1 MNKIIIKKFLPQTLL
16 GRSTLILV
24 VPLIVLQIIITLIF
38 YNRHWD
44 TITRHRTIDFVNDIT
59 LVIESFE
66 KNKSKENQKWTLN
79 NISKKLQLQTF
90 YNKNKRLSF
99 DKYKQKPTELEKYL
113 LESLNPLGKK
123 FNLSI
128 NDKQKLITVIVEVD
142 DGVLEFRANK
152 KRIYSSTT
160 YIFILWMIGASIIL
174 FIVAL
179 LFLKNQIKPIRKL
192 AIAVDRFGKGKNVKN
207 FKPSGAKEVRRVANA
222 FKIMKE
228 RIENSITQRNKMF
241 SSISHD
247 IRTILTRMKLNLEL
261 HKLNKSGLKKDLV
274 EMEEMVEEY
283 LKYAKG
289 EEKEKIQKINI
300 VSLLNLIKKRYS
312 KKNIYFKNNKKINIS
327 VRPNSIKRC
336 INNLLSNSLKFS
348 KNIEITCSR
357 KNTYVEI
364 IIDDDGPGIPK
375 KERSKV
381 LQPFY
386 RVESSRNRE
395 TGGIG
400 LGITIAED
408 IINNHGGNFFLE
420 KSPLDGLRTRIYLPI

>member
-1 MNKIIIKKFLPQTLL
+1 MIKKILPQTLL
-16 GRSTLILV
+16 GRSILILV
-24 VPLIVLQIIITLIF
+24 VPLIILQIIITVIF

-59 LVIESFE
+59 LVVESFE
-66 KNKSKENQKWTLN
+66 KNKSRENQIWILSN
-79 NISKKLQLQTF
+79 VSEKLQLQTI
-90 YNKNKRLSF
+90 YIENKKLSF
-99 DKYKQKPTELEKYL
+99 EKDKQKTSKLEKYL
-113 LESLNPLGKK
+113 LENLDPLGKK
-123 FNLSI
+123 FNLNI
-128 NDKQKLITVIVEVD
+128 NNKKKLITVMVEVNN
-142 DGVLEFRANK
+142 GILEFRANK

-192 AIAVDRFGKGKNVKN
+192 AIAVDRFGKGKNIQN
-207 FKPSGAKEVRRVANA
+207 FKPSGAKEVRRVSNA
-222 FKIMKE
+222 FKIMKD

-261 HKLNKSGLKKDLV
+261 HKLDKGGLKKDLI

-300 VSLLNLIKKRYS
+300 VNLLNSIKKRYS
-312 KKNIYFKNNKKINIS
+312 KKNIFFKNDKKINIS
-327 VRPNSIKRC
+327 IRLNSIKRC
-336 INNLLSNSLKFS
+336 VNNILSNSLKFS
-348 KNIEITCSR
+348 KKVEISCN
-357 KNTYVEI
+357 KKKDYVEI

-375 KERSKV
+375 SERKKV

-386 RVESSRNRE
+386 RVEDSRNRN
-395 TGGIG
+395 TSGIG
-400 LGITIAED
+400 LGITIAAD
-408 IINNHGGNFFLE
+408 IINNHGGNFLLE
-420 KSPLDGLRTRIYLPI
+420 QSPLGGLRAKIYLPI

>member
-1 MNKIIIKKFLPQTLL
+1 MIKKFLPQTLL
-16 GRSTLILV
+16 GRSILILV
-24 VPLIVLQIIITLIF
+24 VPLIILQIIITLIF

-44 TITRHRTIDFVNDIT
+44 TITRHRTIDFVKDIT
-59 LVIESFE
+59 LIVESFE
-66 KNKSKENQKWTLN
+66 KNKSTENRSWVLN
-79 NISKKLQLQTF
+79 NVSEKLQLQTI
-90 YNKNKRLSF
+90 YIKNKKLSF
-99 DKYKQKPTELEKYL
+99 DKKKQKTSKLEKYL
-113 LESLNPLGKK
+113 LENLNPLGKR
-123 FNLSI
+123 FNLNI
-128 NDKQKLITVIVEVD
+128 NDKKKLITVIVEINN
-142 DGVLEFRANK
+142 GVLEFRANK

-160 YIFILWMIGASIIL
+160 YIFILWMVSASVIL

-192 AIAVDRFGKGKNVKN
+192 AIAVDRFGKGKNIKN
-207 FKPSGAKEVRRVANA
+207 FKPSGAKEVRRVSNA

-261 HKLNKSGLKKDLV
+261 HKLDKTGLKKDLI

-289 EEKEKIQKINI
+289 EDEERIQKVNI
-300 VSLLNLIKKRYS
+300 VNLLNLIKKRYS
-312 KKNIYFKNNKKINIS
+312 RKNIFFKNNKKINIFIKL
-327 VRPNSIKRC
+327 NSIKRC
-336 INNLLSNSLKFS
+336 VNNILSNSLKFS
-348 KNIEITCSR
+348 KKIEVTCN
-357 KNTYVEI
+357 KVKGYVEI

-375 KERSKV
+375 SERKKV

-386 RVESSRNRE
+386 RVEGSRNRN
-395 TGGIG
+395 TGGAG
-400 LGITIAED
+400 LGITIAAD

-420 KSPLDGLRTRIYLPI
+420 KSPLGGLRAKIYLPI

>member
-1 MNKIIIKKFLPQTLL
+1 MIKKILPQTLL
-16 GRSTLILV
+16 GRSILILV
-24 VPLIVLQIIITLIF
+24 VPLIILQIIITVIF

-44 TITRHRTIDFVNDIT
+44 TITRHRTIDFVKDIT
-59 LVIESFE
+59 LVVESFE
-66 KNKSKENQKWTLN
+66 KNKSRENQVWILSN
-79 NISKKLQLQTF
+79 VSEKLQLQTI
-90 YNKNKRLSF
+90 YIENKKLSF
-99 DKYKQKPTELEKYL
+99 EKDKQKTSKLEKYL
-113 LESLNPLGKK
+113 LENLDPLGKK
-123 FNLSI
+123 FNLNI
-128 NDKQKLITVIVEVD
+128 NNKKKLITVMVEVNN
-142 DGVLEFRANK
+142 GILEFRANK

-192 AIAVDRFGKGKNVKN
+192 AIAVDRFGKGKNIQN
-207 FKPSGAKEVRRVANA
+207 FKPSGAKEVRRVSNA
-222 FKIMKE
+222 FKIMKD

-261 HKLNKSGLKKDLV
+261 HKLDKGGLKKDLI

-300 VSLLNLIKKRYS
+300 VNLLNSIKKRYS
-312 KKNIYFKNNKKINIS
+312 KKNISFKNDKKINIS
-327 VRPNSIKRC
+327 IRLNSIKRC
-336 INNLLSNSLKFS
+336 INNILSNSLKFS
-348 KNIEITCSR
+348 KKVEISCN
-357 KNTYVEI
+357 KKKDYVEI

-375 KERSKV
+375 SERKKV

-386 RVESSRNRE
+386 RVEDSRNRN

-400 LGITIAED
+400 LGITIAAD
-408 IINNHGGNFFLE
+408 IINNHGGNFLLE
-420 KSPLDGLRTRIYLPI
+420 QSPLGGLRAKIYLPI

>member
-1 MNKIIIKKFLPQTLL
+1 MIKKILPQTLL
-16 GRSTLILV
+16 GRSILILV
-24 VPLIVLQIIITLIF
+24 VPLIILQIIITVIF

-59 LVIESFE
+59 LVVESFE
-66 KNKSKENQKWTLN
+66 KNKSRENQIWILSN
-79 NISKKLQLQTF
+79 VSEKLQLQTI
-90 YNKNKRLSF
+90 YIENKKLSF
-99 DKYKQKPTELEKYL
+99 EKDNEKTSKLEEYL
-113 LESLNPLGKK
+113 LENLDPLGKK
-123 FNLSI
+123 FNLNI
-128 NDKQKLITVIVEVD
+128 NNKKKLITVMVEVNN
-142 DGVLEFRANK
+142 GILEFRANK

-192 AIAVDRFGKGKNVKN
+192 AIAVDRFGKGKNIQN
-207 FKPSGAKEVRRVANA
+207 FKPSGAKEVRRVSNA
-222 FKIMKE
+222 FKIMKD

-261 HKLNKSGLKKDLV
+261 HKLDKGGLKKDLI

-300 VSLLNLIKKRYS
+300 VNLLNSIKKRYS
-312 KKNIYFKNNKKINIS
+312 KKNIFFKNDKKINIS
-327 VRPNSIKRC
+327 IRLNSIKRC
-336 INNLLSNSLKFS
+336 VNNILSNSLKFS
-348 KNIEITCSR
+348 KKVEISCN
-357 KNTYVEI
+357 KKKDYVEI

-375 KERSKV
+375 SERKKV

-386 RVESSRNRE
+386 RVEDSRNRN

-400 LGITIAED
+400 LGITIAAD
-408 IINNHGGNFFLE
+408 IINNHGGNFLLE
-420 KSPLDGLRTRIYLPI
+420 QSPLGGLRAKIYLPI

>member
-1 MNKIIIKKFLPQTLL
+1 MIKKILPQTLL
-16 GRSTLILV
+16 GRSILILV
-24 VPLIVLQIIITLIF
+24 VPLIILQIIITVIF

-44 TITRHRTIDFVNDIT
+44 TITRHRTIDFVKDIT
-59 LVIESFE
+59 LVVESFE
-66 KNKSKENQKWTLN
+66 KNKSRENQVWILSN
-79 NISKKLQLQTF
+79 VSEKLQLQTI
-90 YNKNKRLSF
+90 YIENKKLSF
-99 DKYKQKPTELEKYL
+99 EKDKQKTSKLEKYL
-113 LESLNPLGKK
+113 LENLDPLGKK
-123 FNLSI
+123 FNLNI
-128 NDKQKLITVIVEVD
+128 NNKKKLITVMVEVNN
-142 DGVLEFRANK
+142 GILEFRANK

-160 YIFILWMIGASIIL
+160 YIFILWMVSASIIL

-192 AIAVDRFGKGKNVKN
+192 AIAVDRFGKGKNIQN
-207 FKPSGAKEVRRVANA
+207 FKPSGAKEVRRVSNA
-222 FKIMKE
+222 FKIMKD

-261 HKLNKSGLKKDLV
+261 HKLDKGGLKKDLI

-300 VSLLNLIKKRYS
+300 VNLLNSIKKRYS
-312 KKNIYFKNNKKINIS
+312 KKNISFKNDKKINIS
-327 VRPNSIKRC
+327 IRLNSIKRC
-336 INNLLSNSLKFS
+336 INNILSNSLKFS
-348 KNIEITCSR
+348 KKVEISCN
-357 KNTYVEI
+357 KKKDYVEI

-375 KERSKV
+375 SERKKV

-386 RVESSRNRE
+386 RIEASRNRN

-400 LGITIAED
+400 LGITIAAD
-408 IINNHGGNFFLE
+408 IINNHGGNFLLE
-420 KSPLDGLRTRIYLPI
+420 QSPLGGLRAKIYLPI

>member
-1 MNKIIIKKFLPQTLL
+1 MIKKILPQTLL
-16 GRSTLILV
+16 GRSILILV
-24 VPLIVLQIIITLIF
+24 VPLIILQIIITVIF

-59 LVIESFE
+59 LVVESFE
-66 KNKSKENQKWTLN
+66 KNKSRENQIWILSN
-79 NISKKLQLQTF
+79 VSEKLQLQTI
-90 YNKNKRLSF
+90 YIENKKLSF
-99 DKYKQKPTELEKYL
+99 EKDNEKTSKLEEYL
-113 LESLNPLGKK
+113 LENLDPLGKK
-123 FNLSI
+123 FNLNI
-128 NDKQKLITVIVEVD
+128 KNKKNLITVMVEVNN
-142 DGVLEFRANK
+142 GILEFRANK

-160 YIFILWMIGASIIL
+160 YIFILWMVSASIIL

-192 AIAVDRFGKGKNVKN
+192 AIAVDRFGKGKNIQN
-207 FKPSGAKEVRRVANA
+207 FKPSGAKEVRRVSNA
-222 FKIMKE
+222 FKIMKD

-261 HKLNKSGLKKDLV
+261 HKLDKGGLKKDLI

-300 VSLLNLIKKRYS
+300 VNLLNSIKKRYS
-312 KKNIYFKNNKKINIS
+312 KKNIFFKNDKKINIS
-327 VRPNSIKRC
+327 IRLNSIKRC
-336 INNLLSNSLKFS
+336 INNILSNSLKFS
-348 KNIEITCSR
+348 KKVEISCN
-357 KNTYVEI
+357 KKKDYVEI

-375 KERSKV
+375 SERKKV

-386 RVESSRNRE
+386 RVEASRNRN

-400 LGITIAED
+400 LGITIAAD
-408 IINNHGGNFFLE
+408 IINNHGGNFLLE
-420 KSPLDGLRTRIYLPI
+420 QSPLGGLRAKIYLPI

>member
-1 MNKIIIKKFLPQTLL
+1 MIKKILPQTLL
-16 GRSTLILV
+16 GRSILILV
-24 VPLIVLQIIITLIF
+24 VPLIILQIIITVIF

-59 LVIESFE
+59 LVVESFE
-66 KNKSKENQKWTLN
+66 KNKSRENQIWILSN
-79 NISKKLQLQTF
+79 VSEKLQLQTI
-90 YNKNKRLSF
+90 YIENKKLSF
-99 DKYKQKPTELEKYL
+99 EKDKQKISKLEKYL
-113 LESLNPLGKK
+113 LENLDPLGKK
-123 FNLSI
+123 FNLNI
-128 NDKQKLITVIVEVD
+128 NNKKKLITVMVEVNN
-142 DGVLEFRANK
+142 GILEFRANK

-160 YIFILWMIGASIIL
+160 YIFILWMVSASIIL

-192 AIAVDRFGKGKNVKN
+192 AIAVDRFGKGKNIQN
-207 FKPSGAKEVRRVANA
+207 FKPSGAKEVRRVSNA
-222 FKIMKE
+222 FKIMKD

-261 HKLNKSGLKKDLV
+261 HKLDKGGLKKDLI

-300 VSLLNLIKKRYS
+300 VNLLNSIKKRYS
-312 KKNIYFKNNKKINIS
+312 KKNIFFKNDKKINIS
-327 VRPNSIKRC
+327 IRLNSIKRC
-336 INNLLSNSLKFS
+336 INNILSNSLKFS
-348 KNIEITCSR
+348 KKVEISCN
-357 KNTYVEI
+357 KKKDYVEI

-375 KERSKV
+375 SERKKV

-386 RVESSRNRE
+386 RVEDSRNRN

-400 LGITIAED
+400 LGITIAAD
-408 IINNHGGNFFLE
+408 IINNHGGNFLLE
-420 KSPLDGLRTRIYLPI
+420 QSPLGGLRAKIYLPI

>member
-99 DKYKQKPTELEKYL
+99 DKYKQKPAELEKYL

-142 DGVLEFRANK
+142 DGILEFRANK

-289 EEKEKIQKINI
+289 EEKEKIKKINI
-300 VSLLNLIKKRYS
+300 VSLLKLIKKRYS

-357 KNTYVEI
+357 KNNYVEI
-364 IIDDDGPGIPK
+364 IRDDDGPGIPK

-386 RVESSRNRE
+386 RVESSRNRD

-400 LGITIAED
+400 LGITIATD